1 MLIFFGKVSVY
12 LLHKIGV
19 ILTFFVKYC
28 ILPHSIFGGLAGGG
42 TYSRTYSRTFTLG
55 PHRFWPKLPPTS
67 FGTLSTPADSRI
79 YFFFFEGPKGR
90 YGPREAWAHMGWVG
104 HPAH

>member
-1 MLIFFGKVSVY
+1 MVTYFARLI
-12 LLHKIGV
+12 
-19 ILTFFVKYC
+19 
-28 ILPHSIFGGLAGGG
+28 LARMGG
-42 TYSRTYSRTFTLG
+42 TGSQKIVAHSRLNSELSALNCSVPLR
-55 PHRFWPKLPPTS
+55 RF
-67 FGTLSTPADSRI
+67 I